1 MIIVIKTI
9 PTIHL
14 PTVLSSSYFAN
25 TLFAF
30 VESYCHTRHRSFS
43 KRKKFPNDRKKCDS
57 SREKLKKKKKKKKR
71 KSNEGT
77 ESFRPNILPFKSN
90 QWCSIAISAA
100 WTRFHLSS
108 LQRFNFIAAS
118 SDTSAYRSRSRLMK
132 NSPILKITEN
142 VNA

>member
-57 SREKLKKKKKKKKR
+57 SREKLKKKKKKIKKEKATKER
-71 KSNEGT
+71 KV
-77 ESFRPNILPFKSN
+77 FVQIF
-90 QWCSIAISAA
+90 
-100 WTRFHLSS
+100 FHLKATNDV
-108 LQRFNFIAAS
+108 R
-118 SDTSAYRSRSRLMK
+118 
-132 NSPILKITEN
+132 
-142 VNA
+142 